1 MSCTFRMLQ
10 RTAIGKFA
18 AASPTWPVR
27 RMRNCWAVRE
37 NAGWLLRN
45 GEETLL
51 EGAVCDEGD
60 GFAARIGWLVTQGS
74 AR

>member
-1 MSCTFRMLQ
+1 M
-10 RTAIGKFA
+10 
-18 AASPTWPVR
+18 
-27 RMRNCWAVRE
+27 E
-37 NAGWLLRN
+37 DAGWLLRN